1 MCYWMNI
8 LKCIGIVRLFV
19 LVIKIKESI
28 FVYLK
33 EYFYLINLVS
43 YFDVIIE
50 IYSRKGFYYIFSYK
64 EDVLKVLKDLKN
76 INMFFIVL
84 N

>member
-1 MCYWMNI
+1 MDEYFEMYRDS
-8 LKCIGIVRLFV
+8 KIVCFGY
-19 LVIKIKESI
+19 KIKESI

-33 EYFYLINLVS
+33 EYFYLIKLVS

-64 EDVLKVLKDLKN
+64 EDVLKVLKDL
-76 INMFFIVL
+76 
-84 N
+84 

>member
-1 MCYWMNI
+1 MLLDEYFEMLNRDS
-8 LKCIGIVRLFV
+8 KIVCFGY
-19 LVIKIKESI
+19 KIKESI

-50 IYSRKGFYYIFSYK
+50 IYNRKGF
-64 EDVLKVLKDLKN
+64 
-76 INMFFIVL
+76 
-84 N
+84 

>member
-1 MCYWMNI
+1 MLLDEYFEMLNRDS
-8 LKCIGIVRLFV
+8 KIVCFGY
-19 LVIKIKESI
+19 KIKESI

-64 EDVLKVLKDLKN
+64 EDVLKVLKDL
-76 INMFFIVL
+76 
-84 N
+84 